1 MQCGRGRELTV
12 RGGGWCGVPAL
23 DGRQG
28 PHSARNETWK
38 MRRILLEFAVRPLAS
53 LQPSHRTAGVG
64 TGAGNMGTCP
74 PWGNSDPAALD
85 IHIKVSIK
93 LQYSPSSCKC
103 ELLTTWWC
111 PVRRCTVQW
120 ARVATGGVS
129 LLPLGSELQT
139 INQRCFSSDT
149 ADTHTNIY
157 PALP

>member
-1 MQCGRGRELTV
+1 M
-12 RGGGWCGVPAL
+12 PAL

-74 PWGNSDPAALD
+74 PWDNSDTAVLD

-93 LQYSPSSCKC
+93 LQYSPSSCKG
-103 ELLTTWWC
+103 EVLTT
-111 PVRRCTVQW
+111 
-120 ARVATGGVS
+120 
-129 LLPLGSELQT
+129 
-139 INQRCFSSDT
+139 
-149 ADTHTNIY
+149 
-157 PALP
+157 